1 MKKKIACIPFY
12 AWAVMIAVSVAL
24 YLYPQ
29 ADIGITSLFYTPG
42 AGFLQHGA
50 RWERLFYK
58 SVPVV
63 LTVTYVG
70 ALLLWLYN
78 KKTGRRVW
86 GFTGKKLIYLLLVG
100 AVGSGLFVNA
110 VLKDHWGRA
119 RPVQIVAFGGDRRF
133 TPPFVISDAGG
144 KSFSSGHTSGA
155 FALLALIFLVRRYR
169 KTAAAAV
176 VAYGLAVSLARI
188 AAGGHFFSDV
198 VVSIMVM
205 YITAAVLYRW
215 MFGCTDATKE
225 SNGM

>member
-1 MKKKIACIPFY
+1 MKKKIACIPLY
-12 AWAVMIAVSVAL
+12 GWAVMIAVSIAL
-24 YLYPQ
+24 YLFPK

-50 RWERLFYK
+50 FWERFFYK

-63 LTVTYVG
+63 LTVMYLG

-78 KKTGRRVW
+78 KKTGR
-86 GFTGKKLIYLLLVG
+86 GIGAFNGKKLIYLLLVG

-119 RPVQIVAFGGDRRF
+119 RPVQIVPFGGDRPF

-155 FALLALIFLVRRYR
+155 FALLALIFLARRHR

-198 VVSIMVM
+198 AVSIMVM
-205 YITAAVLYRW
+205 YVTAAVLYRW
-215 MFGCTDATKE
+215 MFGCEDATKE